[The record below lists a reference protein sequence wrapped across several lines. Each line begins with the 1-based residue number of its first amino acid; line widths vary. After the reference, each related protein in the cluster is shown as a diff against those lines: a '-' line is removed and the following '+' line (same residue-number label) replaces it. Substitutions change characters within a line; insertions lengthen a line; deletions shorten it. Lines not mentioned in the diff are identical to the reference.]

1 MSAVPLD
8 AVDPLRRRL
17 AIAISGSPFAGALHS
32 AMAAGRPDAASGA
45 AAPAATG
52 RWSHAFAAFGEPKYP
67 EGFAHFEYVNPD
79 APRGSTLR
87 LRNPDRRTSF
97 DKFNPFTTRGNAPA
111 GVAIWMLEGLAHL
124 SADEPS
130 TMYALLAESMFV
142 APDFSSVA
150 FRIRPQARFS
160 NGDPVTP
167 ADVKHSFDTLSS
179 KEAAP
184 PYQTI
189 LAGIERAEIVDARTV
204 RFQLRQRTRDQ
215 LFVAGTLP
223 IFSRKWGEG
232 KKFSEIVSEHPITT
246 GPYVIGKVDMPRRIE
261 FVRNPNYWAD
271 AIPGLGVRRGHF
283 NFDRIIYRNYSEN
296 AVAREAF
303 KAGEFDLFKEYGARS
318 WLRLHQ
324 GAKWDDGRIVKRA
337 FVTGFGQLMQAYIIN
352 MRRPLFQDIRVREA
366 LVYSYDF
373 ENTFKTGLY
382 HRADSLFNNSDFAAQ
397 GTPGPGELALL
408 EPFRKSLPARVFGP
422 AFRAPRTK
430 DAPNGLRRNLLK
442 ARALLEEAGWKLDEE
457 GLLRNARG
465 ELFEFEYLLPREV
478 QDLGWQTLL
487 RKLGITMKQRVVDFA
502 LYRSR
507 LQKYD
512 YDMITIAGGDFTLPD
527 SGTLDAI
534 LGSKSAAEEGNS
546 NFRGVADP
554 AVDALITA
562 IGRADT
568 MEQLRDAARAL
579 DRVVTWSFFQVPEL
593 YNNVEPVSFWNR
605 FGIPAV
611 QAQFFSADTYF
622 TGIAEFGP
630 WPLWCWWDKSIEGK
644 R

>member
-1 MSAVPLD
+1 
-8 AVDPLRRRL
+8 
-17 AIAISGSPFAGALHS
+17 
-32 AMAAGRPDAASGA
+32 
-45 AAPAATG
+45 
-52 RWSHAFAAFGEPKYP
+52 
-67 EGFAHFEYVNPD
+67 
-79 APRGSTLR
+79 
-87 LRNPDRRTSF
+87 
-97 DKFNPFTTRGNAPA
+97 
-111 GVAIWMLEGLAHL
+111 
-124 SADEPS
+124 
-130 TMYALLAESMFV
+130 
-142 APDFSSVA
+142 
-150 FRIRPQARFS
+150 
-160 NGDPVTP
+160 VTP
-167 ADVKHSFDTLSS
+167 ADVKHSFDTLNS
-179 KEAAP
+179 KEASP
-184 PYQTI
+184 PYQTV
-189 LAGIERAEIVDARTV
+189 LAGIERVEVVDSRTV
-204 RFQLRQRTRDQ
+204 RFHLRQRTRDQ

-232 KKFSEIVSEHPITT
+232 KKFSEIVSEHPILT

-271 AIPGLGVRRGHF
+271 AIPGLAVRRGHF
-283 NFDRIIYRNYSEN
+283 NFDRIVYRNYSEN

-337 FVTGFGQLMQAYIIN
+337 FVTGFGQLMQAYILN
-352 MRRPLFQDIRVREA
+352 LRRPLFQDIRVREA

-373 ENTFKTGLY
+373 ESTFKTGLY
-382 HRADSLFNNSDFAAQ
+382 RRADSLFNNSEFAAE
-397 GTPGPGELALL
+397 GTPGSGELALL
-408 EPFRKSLPARVFGP
+408 EPFRKSLPPRVFGP

-430 DAPNGLRRNLLK
+430 DAPNGLRRNLLR

-457 GLLRNARG
+457 GLLRNGKG
-465 ELFEFEYLLPREV
+465 ELFEFEYMASREV
-478 QDLGWQTLL
+478 QDLVWQTLL

-512 YDMITIAGGDFTLPD
+512 YDVITIAGGDFTLPD

-554 AVDALITA
+554 AVDALIAA

-593 YNNVEPVSFWNR
+593 YNNVEPISFWNR
-605 FGIPAV
+605 FGIPKV
-611 QAQFFSADTYF
+611 QAKFFNADTYF

-630 WPLWCWWDKSIEGK
+630 WPLWCWWDKALERK

>member
-1 MSAVPLD
+1 VSTPPLD
-8 AVDPLRRRL
+8 AVDRLRRRL

-32 AMAAGRPDAASGA
+32 AMAAGRPDAAPGA
-45 AAPAATG
+45 GATTATG
-52 RWSHAFAAFGEPKYP
+52 RWVHAFAAFGEPRYP
-67 EGFAHFEYVNPD
+67 EGFTHFEYVNPD
-79 APRGSTLR
+79 APRGTTLR

-111 GVAIWMLEGLAHL
+111 GVAIWMIEGLAHL

-179 KEAAP
+179 KEASP
-184 PYQTI
+184 PYQTV
-189 LAGIERAEIVDARTV
+189 LSGIERAEIVDSRTV
-204 RFQLRQRTRDQ
+204 RFHLRQRTRDQ

-232 KKFSEIVSEHPITT
+232 KKFSDIVAEHPIAT
-246 GPYVIGKVDMPRRIE
+246 GPYVIGKVDMPHRIE

-283 NFDRIIYRNYSEN
+283 NFDRIVYRNYSEN

-318 WLRLHQ
+318 WARLHQ
-324 GAKWDDGRIVKRA
+324 GPKWDDGRIVKRG
-337 FVTGFGQLMQAYIIN
+337 FVTGFGQMMQAYIIN

-382 HRADSLFNNSDFAAQ
+382 HRADSLFNNSEFAAE

-408 EPFRKSLPARVFGP
+408 EPFRKSLPVRVFGP

-430 DAPNGLRRNLLK
+430 DAPNALRRNLLK
-442 ARALLEEAGWKLDEE
+442 ARALLEEAGWKLGAD
-457 GLLRNARG
+457 GLLRNGKG
-465 ELFEFEYLLPREV
+465 EPFEFEYMSPREI
-478 QDLGWQTLL
+478 QDLNWQTLL
-487 RKLGITMKQRVVDFA
+487 RKLGIAMKHRVVDFA

-512 YDMITIAGGDFTLPD
+512 YDVITIAGGDFTLPD
-527 SGTLDAI
+527 SGSLEAI
-534 LGSKSAAEEGNS
+534 LGSKSADEEGNS
-546 NFRGVADP
+546 NFRGVRDP
-554 AVDALITA
+554 AVDALIVA

-568 MEQLRDAARAL
+568 IEQLRDAARAL

-593 YNNVEPVSFWNR
+593 YNNLENVSFWNR
-605 FGIPAV
+605 FGIPDV
-611 QAQFFSADTYF
+611 QAKFFNADTYF

-630 WPLWCWWDKSIEGK
+630 WPLWCWWDKSLEGK

>member
-1 MSAVPLD
+1 VSAAPLD

-17 AIAISGSPFAGALHS
+17 AVALSGSPFAGVLNSAL
-32 AMAAGRPDAASGA
+32 
-45 AAPAATG
+45 AAPGPEPISGGGATATTG
-52 RWSHAFAAFGEPKYP
+52 RWVHAFAAFGEPKYP
-67 EGFAHFEYVNPD
+67 EGFKHFEYVNPD
-79 APRGSTLR
+79 APRGTTLR

-111 GVAIWMLEGLAHL
+111 GVAIWMIEGLAHL

-130 TMYALLAESMFV
+130 TMYALLAEAMFV

-167 ADVKHSFDTLSS
+167 ADVKHSFDTLNS
-179 KEAAP
+179 KEASP
-184 PYQTI
+184 PYQTV

-204 RFQLRQRTRDQ
+204 RFHLRQRTRDQ

-223 IFSRKWGEG
+223 VFSRKWGEG
-232 KKFSEIVSEHPITT
+232 KKFSEVVNEYPITT

-271 AIPGLGVRRGHF
+271 SIPGLGVRRGHF
-283 NFDRIIYRNYSEN
+283 NFDRIVYRNYSEN

-324 GAKWDDGRIVKRA
+324 GVKWDDGRIVKRG

-352 MRRPLFQDIRVREA
+352 LRRPLFQDIRVREA

-382 HRADSLFNNSDFAAQ
+382 QRADSLFNNSEFAAQ

-408 EPFRKSLPARVFGP
+408 APFRKSLPARVFGP
-422 AFRAPRTK
+422 AFRAPRTN

-442 ARALLEEAGWKLDEE
+442 ARALLEEAGWKLGAD
-457 GLLRNARG
+457 GLLRNAKG
-465 ELFEFEYLLPREV
+465 EPFEFEYMAPREI

-487 RKLGITMKQRVVDFA
+487 RKLGITMKHRVVDFA

-512 YDMITIAGGDFTLPD
+512 YDVITLAGGDFTLPD

-534 LGSKSAAEEGNS
+534 LGSKSADEEGNS
-546 NFRGVADP
+546 NFRGVRDA
-554 AVDALITA
+554 AVDALIAA

-568 MEQLRDAARAL
+568 LEQLRDAARAL

-593 YNNVEPVSFWNR
+593 YNNLENVSFWNR
-605 FGIPAV
+605 FGIPEV
-611 QAQFFSADTYF
+611 QAKFFNADTYF

-630 WPLWCWWDKSIEGK
+630 WPLWCWWDKSLERK

>member
-1 MSAVPLD
+1 VSAFPLD

-17 AIAISGSPFAGALHS
+17 AIAISGSPFAGALNS
-32 AMAAGRPDAASGA
+32 ALAASRPE
-45 AAPAATG
+45 AAPGASASAATG
-52 RWSHAFAAFGEPKYP
+52 RWVHAFAAFGDPKYP
-67 EGFAHFEYVNPD
+67 DGFTHFEYVNPD
-79 APRGSTLR
+79 APRGTTLR

-130 TMYALLAESMFV
+130 TMYALLAEAMFV

-179 KEAAP
+179 KEASP
-184 PYQTI
+184 PYQTV
-189 LAGIERAEIVDARTV
+189 LAGIERAEIVDSRTV
-204 RFQLRQRTRDQ
+204 RFHMRQRTRDQ

-232 KKFSEIVSEHPITT
+232 KKFSEVVNEYPITT

-271 AIPGLGVRRGHF
+271 AIPGLAVRRGHF
-283 NFDRIIYRNYSEN
+283 NFDRIVYRNYSEN

-324 GAKWDDGRIVKRA
+324 GVKWDDGRIVKRG

-373 ENTFKTGLY
+373 ENSFKTGLY
-382 HRADSLFNNSDFAAQ
+382 QRADSLFNNSEFAAQ

-422 AFRAPRTK
+422 AYRAPRTN

-457 GLLRNARG
+457 GLLRNAKG
-465 ELFEFEYLLPREV
+465 ELFEFEYMAPREI

-487 RKLGITMKQRVVDFA
+487 RKLGITMRQRVVDFA

-512 YDMITIAGGDFTLPD
+512 YDVITIAGGDFTLPD

-534 LGSKSAAEEGNS
+534 LGSKSADEEGNS
-546 NFRGVADP
+546 NFRGVRDA
-554 AVDALITA
+554 AVDALIAA
-562 IGRADT
+562 IGRAET

-593 YNNVEPVSFWNR
+593 YNNLENVSFWNR
-605 FGIPAV
+605 FGIPEI
-611 QAQFFSADTYF
+611 QAKFFNADTYF
-622 TGIAEFGP
+622 TGVAEFGP
-630 WPLWCWWDKSIEGK
+630 WPLWCWWDKSLERK